1 MTITMY
7 FKQKNCNVDVYQF
20 FENRTALVY
29 DPHQA
34 AQSKGNGWQIV
45 STKNLIPL
53 DYLTEDMKFES
64 KTTKNKIKKRLTL
77 SQAIWTCTDG
87 TDFENCNEAIAYE
100 RKLMEAEHEKEII

>member
-7 FKQKNCNVDVYQF
+7 YKQKSCNVEVYQF
-20 FENRTALVY
+20 FENRTALIY
-29 DPHQA
+29 DPDQA

-45 STKNLIPL
+45 SMKKLIPL
-53 DYLTEDMKFES
+53 GYLTEDMKFES

-87 TDFENCNEAIAYE
+87 TNFEDCEEAIAHE
-100 RKLMEAEHEKEII
+100 RELMKIEHEENV